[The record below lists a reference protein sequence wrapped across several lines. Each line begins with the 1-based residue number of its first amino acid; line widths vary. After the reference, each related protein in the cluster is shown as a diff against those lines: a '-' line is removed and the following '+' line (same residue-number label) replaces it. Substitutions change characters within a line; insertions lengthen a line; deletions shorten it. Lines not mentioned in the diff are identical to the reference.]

1 VPFERVSPI
10 EALVAR
16 LTAMRSIPSVAPYV
30 SREVVAALECHGAA
44 WLGADEVAGRFS
56 GAGF

>member
-1 VPFERVSPI
+1 VPFKRVSPI

-16 LTAMRSIPSVAPYV
+16 LAAMRSIPSVAPYV
-30 SREVVAALECHGAA
+30 SREVVATLERHGAA
-44 WLGADEVAGRFS
+44 WLGANEIAGRFG